1 MQNNSELK
9 HPDMCINYPFNLKN
23 LPPSTNM
30 LGSYNLGYLEGQKPF
45 MRLMQQ
51 DSIQE
56 TCGQNMKMFLESKN
70 IQEQNVNL
78 ENFGDSKSNSI
89 NLYVIDSCAKTDTH
103 GNLNIKR
110 RFETEENFGRKTH
123 KKYKRNDMKKN
134 SFVSNQPEEQTISEI
149 NETINPNIFTAKYN
163 FLKQPHHNKIYFC
176 PYKTFSVRDSR
187 KFKKDYNNFDEYINH
202 VAEDISIDLIHLI
215 NSFNEKNKIRFY
227 KSQNSFINTLC
238 ATREF
243 HDFLKIYFQ
252 DSMSPPTSFDIL
264 EFYDRYFIYKIWI
277 FDNFKLMKIEGGSK
291 YRENYIK
298 YIDYFKKN
306 SITNEKSLLE
316 FYIEIFDSENYN
328 FLFKIIPYF
337 SLIHRIKDITGKY
350 FVVSSIKLI
359 QLIICRIE
367 AFRFD
372 YFNRNMIEDKDINE
386 LYLDQRFNETILIIC
401 ILFRK
406 LMAFCNVSEDLKLV
420 FEVYNFIYFLRS
432 QYYQYF
438 TSSKIFK
445 SIAYDNPFE
454 NKILGYKMDNLGN
467 LIDLDFTKKI
477 KDLDIYK
484 IIRSKI
490 NDDLSKSIPLDVAI
504 KPFKRRIRKKLK

>member
-1 MQNNSELK
+1 N
-9 HPDMCINYPFNLKN
+9 C
-23 LPPSTNM
+23 
-30 LGSYNLGYLEGQKPF
+30 
-45 MRLMQQ
+45 
-51 DSIQE
+51 
-56 TCGQNMKMFLESKN
+56 
-70 IQEQNVNL
+70 
-78 ENFGDSKSNSI
+78 
-89 NLYVIDSCAKTDTH
+89 
-103 GNLNIKR
+103 
-110 RFETEENFGRKTH
+110 
-123 KKYKRNDMKKN
+123 
-134 SFVSNQPEEQTISEI
+134 FV
-149 NETINPNIFTAKYN
+149 
-163 FLKQPHHNKIYFC
+163 
-176 PYKTFSVRDSR
+176 
-187 KFKKDYNNFDEYINH
+187 
-202 VAEDISIDLIHLI
+202 
-215 NSFNEKNKIRFY
+215 
-227 KSQNSFINTLC
+227 NTLC

-252 DSMSPPTSFDIL
+252 DSMSAPTSFDIL

-277 FDNFKLMKIEGGSK
+277 FDNFKLMKLEGRSK

-298 YIDYFKKN
+298 YIDHCKKN
-306 SITNEKSLLE
+306 SISNEKSLLE
-316 FYIEIFDSENYN
+316 FYIRIFDSENYN

-337 SLIHRIKDITGKY
+337 SLIHRIKDITGIY

-406 LMAFCNVSEDLKLV
+406 LMAFCNVSEDSKLV
-420 FEVYNFIYFLRS
+420 FEVYNFIYFLKS

-438 TSSKIFK
+438 ISSNILK

-490 NDDLSKSIPLDVAI
+490 NDDLSKSIPLDVVI
-504 KPFKRRIRKKLK
+504 KPFKGRILKS